1 MDDDTIDLLDSTLDM
16 PRKRIATNPY
26 SPVHDRND
34 RGTRKG
40 GYNVV
45 NLTTKAK
52 GHMAGKRKVSRERG
66 CVVRGLSDCEILG
79 DVSSYVESSDE
90 EETPKKK
97 KQWKVQGKSPAMGK
111 RKSTPKGSTTKGK
124 SPTENREGG
133 NWNVAK
139 RVATH
144 QGRRIQNESSSGSES
159 ESEMNQYG
167 AGNIRGSRT
176 GGSEVDDLRD
186 ELEAS
191 KRKMKAMELEL
202 AKYTMTSR
210 MNKKAVREQLNW
222 TGEDTNF
229 SETVSTFCRVNL
241 FPKYKFLDK
250 HWKEYLPDNKESLYS
265 LCMKTLKPPMGADRR
280 DIWER
285 VMVPTIM
292 KKYQHMKCNLN
303 NEIKKIYLGRS
314 ICHNL
319 FLSVSY

>member
-1 MDDDTIDLLDSTLDM
+1 MK
-16 PRKRIATNPY
+16 P
-26 SPVHDRND
+26 
-34 RGTRKG
+34 
-40 GYNVV
+40 
-45 NLTTKAK
+45 TTK
-52 GHMAGKRKVSRERG
+52 GNMAGKQKVSRGRG
-66 CVVRGLSDCEILG
+66 RGVRGRLSDYDILG
-79 DVSSYVESSDE
+79 DVSSYVESSESDK
-90 EETPKKK
+90 EETPIKK
-97 KQWKVQGKSPAMGK
+97 KQRKVQGKSPAMGK
-111 RKSTPKGSTTKGK
+111 RKSSPKGSTTKGK
-124 SPTENREGG
+124 SPMENRERGTSKVAK
-133 NWNVAK
+133 NVATSQD
-139 RVATH
+139 R
-144 QGRRIQNESSSGSES
+144 NESSSGSES
-159 ESEMNQYG
+159 ESETNRYG
-167 AGNIRGSRT
+167 AWNIRGSQS
-176 GGSEVDDLRD
+176 GGSEFDDLRN

-202 AKYTMTSR
+202 AKSKMTSR